1 MVTLTD
7 AIYYL
12 AITNLIGLV
21 LVLLTCR
28 CLYGL
33 TTQNKFLAL
42 LNKYHC
48 WIWWLF
54 LTSVALHATIALYQR
69 LA

>member
-28 CLYGL
+28 CLYRFD
-33 TTQNKFLAL
+33 NPK
-42 LNKYHC
+42 
-48 WIWWLF
+48 
-54 LTSVALHATIALYQR
+54 
-69 LA
+69 